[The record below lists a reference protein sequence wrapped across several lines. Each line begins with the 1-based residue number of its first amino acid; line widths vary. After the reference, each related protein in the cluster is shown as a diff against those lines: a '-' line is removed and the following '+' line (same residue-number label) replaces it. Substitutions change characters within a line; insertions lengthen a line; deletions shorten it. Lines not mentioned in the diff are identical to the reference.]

1 MTMVVGVEAAR
12 RGGDDD
18 DDDDGSF
25 FEFWKECYM
34 LKSVTLGLQILSSTF
49 ASRHRC
55 YLFLGI

>member
-1 MTMVVGVEAAR
+1 MTMTMVVGVEAAR

-18 DDDDGSF
+18 DDGSF

-34 LKSVTLGLQILSSTF
+34 LESVTLGLQILSSTF
-49 ASRHRC
+49 ASRPRC

>member
-1 MTMVVGVEAAR
+1 MVVGVEAAR
-12 RGGDDD
+12 RGGD

-34 LKSVTLGLQILSSTF
+34 LESVTLGLQILSSTF
-49 ASRHRC
+49 ASRPRC